1 MIEDNKSPL
10 CILNTRKYKTL
21 VQNSLDGRQD
31 DKSIPHIYNMNA
43 LYSKRMKDRN
53 NWTSSFIKATIIQ
66 MMLASVLTLF
76 FVLAL
81 HGPLRLLSFLIAY
94 DASDAPFAG
103 AWFNFGFITY
113 LIGVLAI
120 GMMAM
125 IYTYFEH
132 TLHIG
137 YDRATR
143 VLAAL
148 NFILMNAGII
158 IATWPMMIAGYIA
171 GVSEISSEF
180 GGKGIPV
187 HQIHLSIFVPL
198 GITIWVPVGILATAL
213 GVILGCIG
221 FFVNL
226 TRNREI

>member
-1 MIEDNKSPL
+1 MIS
-10 CILNTRKYKTL
+10 
-21 VQNSLDGRQD
+21 S
-31 DKSIPHIYNMNA
+31 YNEGMNE
-43 LYSKRMKDRN
+43 RN
-53 NWTSSFIKATIIQ
+53 NWTSRFVKSTIVQ

-94 DASDAPFAG
+94 NASDAPFAG
-103 AWFNFGFITY
+103 TWFNFGYITY

-120 GMMAM
+120 GMTAM
-125 IYTYFEH
+125 IYRYFEH
-132 TLHIG
+132 TLCIA
-137 YDRATR
+137 YNRATT

-158 IATWPMMIAGYIA
+158 IATWPMMIAGYIG

-180 GGKGIPV
+180 GGKGFAV
-187 HQIHLSIFVPL
+187 HQVHESIMVPL
-198 GITIWVPVGILATAL
+198 GVTIWVPVGILATTL
-213 GVILGCIG
+213 GIILGCIG

-226 TRNREI
+226 TRNRKM